1 MKVLLV
7 SGPNL
12 NTLGERN
19 PELYGTQTLPEVEGL
34 VQKRAEE
41 WNVEVRPYQSNHEG
55 AIIDFLQQE
64 KNADGVIINP
74 GALAHYGLSLRDA
87 LEHFPGLV
95 VEVHLTNIFARDAFR
110 HESVTAP
117 VAAGGGERAGLAR
130 LPGGAGCAGGAAARE
145 ARLLSPGPGPSRSEG
160 GSMTD
165 RLGRVRAAMAAA
177 GLDALLVT
185 NGVNRR
191 YLSGFTGTAGW
202 VLVSAETASL
212 ATDFRYWEQVGG
224 QAPDFTLY
232 KQEGPQAEWLPG
244 FVETLGGRKL
254 GFEAAEVSVAAHKQL
269 RDTIAAM
276 PAPKRPAL
284 VQSEGLVEKLRAV
297 KDGAE
302 LRLLER
308 AVQLGDEAF
317 GAVADRI
324 EPGWT
329 ERRVAWEIEKYAR
342 EHGAEAMSFATIVGG
357 GPWGR
362 GRMRSRARSG
372 LRRARRS

>member
-117 VAAGGGERAGLAR
+117 VAAGVVSGLGWR
-130 LPGGAGCAGGAAARE
+130 GYLAA
-145 ARLLSPGPGPSRSEG
+145 
-160 GSMTD
+160 
-165 RLGRVRAAMAAA
+165 
-177 GLDALLVT
+177 LDAL
-185 NGVNRR
+185 
-191 YLSGFTGTAGW
+191 
-202 VLVSAETASL
+202 
-212 ATDFRYWEQVGG
+212 VG
-224 QAPDFTLY
+224 LL
-232 KQEGPQAEWLPG
+232 QE
-244 FVETLGGRKL
+244 
-254 GFEAAEVSVAAHKQL
+254 
-269 RDTIAAM
+269 
-276 PAPKRPAL
+276 KRG
-284 VQSEGLVEKLRAV
+284 S
-297 KDGAE
+297 
-302 LRLLER
+302 
-308 AVQLGDEAF
+308 
-317 GAVADRI
+317 
-324 EPGWT
+324 
-329 ERRVAWEIEKYAR
+329 
-342 EHGAEAMSFATIVGG
+342 
-357 GPWGR
+357 
-362 GRMRSRARSG
+362 
-372 LRRARRS
+372 